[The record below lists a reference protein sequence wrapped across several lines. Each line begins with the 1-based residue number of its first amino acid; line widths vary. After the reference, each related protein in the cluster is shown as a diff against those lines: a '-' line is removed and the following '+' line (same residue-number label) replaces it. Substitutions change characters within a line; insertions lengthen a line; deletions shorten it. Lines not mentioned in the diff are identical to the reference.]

1 MTNRTETLRPE
12 VKTLAEL
19 GNGVGGIKI
28 CPQDRAGTLEK
39 ILKALEISKERARNH
54 ARVAH

>member
-1 MTNRTETLRPE
+1 MTNRTDTLRPE

-28 CPQDRAGTLEK
+28 CPQDRAGTRAK
-39 ILKALEISKERARNH
+39 ILEALATSKERARNH